1 MHFIYFLQSK
11 NSSKG
16 IFHQLTSKRTL
27 NALNFFL
34 GKHSDRYM
42 SLVDPDSILNLF
54 SIVNINEVKIGAL
67 IGHVAKSFPIDIFE
81 HIGENSIDVG
91 SIFLVI
97 VDDVISFLEH
107 FEEFSYF

>member
-1 MHFIYFLQSK
+1 
-11 NSSKG
+11 
-16 IFHQLTSKRTL
+16 
-27 NALNFFL
+27 
-34 GKHSDRYM
+34 M

-107 FEEFSYF
+107 FEEFSYFWYCLFVQRLLYLIQIFFLLY